1 MTSKSQNLK
10 EMQEELDSY
19 INQFKTGY
27 FSPLSQLARLT
38 EETGELAREI
48 NHYYGEKQK
57 KESEL
62 PKSVAE
68 EIGDVLIATIIMAN
82 SLEIDLTQAFQDN
95 MTKFNKRDKFRFER
109 VDERIKDEQI
119 R

>member
-1 MTSKSQNLK
+1 MTKEIETLK
-10 EMQEELDSY
+10 EMQDELDDY
-19 INQFKTGY
+19 INQFKIGY

-48 NHYYGEKQK
+48 NHYFGEKVK
-57 KESEL
+57 KDSEL

-82 SLEIDLTQAFQDN
+82 SLEIDLTEVFDEN
-95 MTKFNKRDKFRFER
+95 MKKFNQRDKFRFER
-109 VDERIKDEQI
+109 ADDQIK
-119 R
+119 